1 MTAQIAILTSPETLP
16 LSPEAQSA
24 LGLRAGSRL
33 AVTIEEGRVILQP
46 LEHDPLDQLAGS
58 LTSSPSMADELL
70 AERDREAKAKV
81 DRIAAELRGMFAG
94 QPSLEDEYFRNR
106 DKDKW

>member
-1 MTAQIAILTSPETLP
+1 MASQIAILTSPETLP

-24 LGLRAGSRL
+24 LGLRAGSRVT
-33 AVTIEEGRVILQP
+33 VTIEEGRVILQP
-46 LEHDPLDQLAGS
+46 LEEGDLGQLAGD
-58 LTSSPSMADELL
+58 LFRSPSMADEILD
-70 AERDREAKAKV
+70 ERDRAAKAKV